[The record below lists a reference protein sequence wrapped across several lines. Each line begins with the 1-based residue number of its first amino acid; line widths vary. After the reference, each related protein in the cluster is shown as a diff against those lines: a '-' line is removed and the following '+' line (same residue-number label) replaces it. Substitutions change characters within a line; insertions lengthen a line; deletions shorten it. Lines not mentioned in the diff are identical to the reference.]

1 MMEHVFRIECPD
13 DVAAAITVCRRKR
26 AMEHRKQISKVHP
39 LTGAPC
45 KKQCKRDAAVPPLR
59 RTTLAAV
66 PLTQAKT
73 GYGWV
78 SGTGGGVASVGNAVV
93 QFVPGN
99 HHCAGIMDELLPL
112 PYLPSPPS
120 GTPFVAYSGSV
131 FGWRMRTA

>member
-66 PLTQAKT
+66 SLTQAKN
-73 GYGWV
+73 GYGWPRFEDGV
-78 SGTGGGVASVGNAVV
+78 DDVVLHDQTDRIWLEMEWQAPCASKESCGTAEA
-93 QFVPGN
+93 
-99 HHCAGIMDELLPL
+99 
-112 PYLPSPPS
+112 
-120 GTPFVAYSGSV
+120 
-131 FGWRMRTA
+131 